1 MATALA
7 ESIRIVLIGIRNA
20 GKSSLMNNLFEK
32 DISIISSTPGTTT
45 DPVTRQMEM
54 GALGAV
60 AVTDTAG
67 LDDEGD
73 LGKMRVLKTLESST
87 SSSINIF
94 VTPIDS
100 APTEAEIEIFK
111 KLVINNNEVPFI
123 CVLTHSDKVENNR
136 KLELVALAPKVK
148 VNNITGEGSL
158 ELRELLIRQKE
169 KITVEI
175 SPVEGLVTEGDLVVL
190 VTPID
195 LAAPKGRLI
204 MPQVQTIRDLLDK
217 DCASLVVKEREL
229 FPFYNN
235 LINKPK
241 LVITDSQVFHKV
253 AADIPEDQ
261 LLTSFSI
268 LFARKKGDL
277 EEFIRGIVNLK
288 NTPEGV
294 KILVMESCSHH
305 RQADDI
311 GTVKIPRLF
320 RQLVQP
326 NVEFEFTR
334 TLPSDEELEQ
344 YYMVIHCA
352 GCMINRGKMMDRLE
366 RIRNKGVFIT
376 NYGLFLGWING
387 LLPRAL
393 EPFEDLYEEYR
404 EAFE

>member
-7 ESIRIVLIGIRNA
+7 ESIRIVLLGIRNA
-20 GKSSLMNNLFEK
+20 GKSSLMNNIFEK
-32 DISIISSTPGTTT
+32 DISIISSIPGTTT
-45 DPVTRQMEM
+45 DPVTRQMEF
-54 GALGAV
+54 GSLGAI

-73 LGKMRVLKTLESST
+73 LGNLRINKTIEST
-87 SSSINIF
+87 SSSSINVF
-94 VTPIDS
+94 VTPINR
-100 APTEAEIEIFK
+100 APIDIEI
-111 KLVINNNEVPFI
+111 KLFDQLVKNNSKIPFV
-123 CVLTHSDKVENNR
+123 CVLTHNDKEVNQE
-136 KLELVALAPKVK
+136 KLDLVAIAPKVRI
-148 VNNITGEGSL
+148 NNLNGDGSGK
-158 ELRELLIRQKE
+158 LRELLIKQKD
-169 KITVEI
+169 KISMEI
-175 SPVEGLVTEGDLVVL
+175 SPVEGLVSEGDLVIL

-217 DCASLVVKEREL
+217 DCASLIVKEREL

-235 LINKPK
+235 LKVKPK
-241 LVITDSQVFHKV
+241 MVITDSQVFHKV

-277 EEFIRGIVNLK
+277 EEFIKGIVNLK
-288 NTPEGV
+288 KTPEGV

-320 RQLVQP
+320 RQLVQSK
-326 NVEFEFTR
+326 VEFDFTR
-334 TLPSDEELEQ
+334 SLPSEEELEN

-352 GCMINRGKMMDRLE
+352 GCMINRGKMMNRLNKV
-366 RIRNKGVFIT
+366 RKKGVYIT
-376 NYGLFLGWING
+376 NYGLFLGWVNG

-393 EPFEDLYEEYR
+393 EPFKDLYYIYKKD
-404 EAFE
+404 FD

>member
-123 CVLTHSDKVENNR
+123 CVLTHSDKIENNK
-136 KLELVALAPKVK
+136 KLELVAPAPKVK